1 LTQPTRYRHAQANY
15 KAVNIGQ
22 SNTQEETPMEHAFRN
37 LSRRGLI
44 GGAASMAVAGATL
57 GGNRA
62 ARAAETML
70 DVFAPLPPD
79 PSPPG
84 AAKFSEA
91 AFKAWQQSHDARVNY
106 ELLAWPQL
114 HDRMATAFASGSFD
128 WDIVYMCGWVPEFI
142 DSIVPYADKLPAT
155 TVSDMPTS
163 SFKTVTV
170 DGKRY
175 GAVFTLSLLTLF
187 YNTEHLDIA
196 GLKEPPKTWDDL
208 KHYTK
213 ELTRDGRYGWVL
225 DYGDSAGI
233 GGTASY
239 WMCFLQQAG
248 GTMYGEDGMPV
259 FGNEA
264 GIDALQMMLDLM
276 KLGTDPGSISYSG
289 INDATNVLL
298 SGRASMMMNW
308 PYMWKPAQDPKQSKI
323 IGKLGGAVLPAGP
336 AGTASIDG
344 TDAWTMTTHCKDPS
358 LATGLVDFY
367 LSPEVQKRQALDT
380 GWLPIRLSVLADAEV
395 QKALPNASVVLEQA
409 KHPYNSFVTASYNQ
423 ITQAI
428 GTEIQKALQG
438 KQSAKQAM
446 SVASDQVSSIIKQ
459 NQ

>member
-1 LTQPTRYRHAQANY
+1 MSDDSLL
-15 KAVNIGQ
+15 
-22 SNTQEETPMEHAFRN
+22 
-37 LSRRGLI
+37 LSRRTLLH
-44 GGAASMAVAGATL
+44 GAAGVA
-57 GGNRA
+57 A
-62 ARAAETML
+62 AGVLSEFGVRTGYAADTGL

-91 AFKAWQQSHDARVNY
+91 AFAAWQKANDARVKY

-114 HDRMATAFASGSFD
+114 HDRMATAFASGTSD
-128 WDIVYMCGWVPEFI
+128 WDLVYMCGWVPEFI
-142 DSIVPYADKLPAT
+142 DSIVPYADTLPAST
-155 TVSDMPTS
+155 TADMPPS
-163 SFKTVTV
+163 SFKTVTW

-187 YNTEHLDIA
+187 YNTEHLEIA
-196 GLKEPPKTWDDL
+196 GLKGPPQTWDDL
-208 KHYTK
+208 KRYTK

-233 GGTASY
+233 GGTTSY

-248 GTMYGEDGMPV
+248 GTMYNKDGTPA
-259 FGNEA
+259 FNSDA
-264 GIDALQMMLDLM
+264 GVMALQMMLDLM
-276 KLGTDPGSISYSG
+276 KLGTDPGSISYAG

-344 TDAWTMTTHCKDPS
+344 TDAWTVTASCKNPD
-358 LATGLVDFY
+358 LATKLVDFY
-367 LSPEVQKRQALDT
+367 LSPEVQKRQAIDT
-380 GWLPIRLSVLADAEV
+380 GWLPIRISVLSDPDV
-395 QKALPNASVVLEQA
+395 QKALPNAAVVLEQA
-409 KHPYNSFVTASYNQ
+409 KHPYDSFVTQNYNQ

-438 KQSAKQAM
+438 RQTAKIAM
-446 SVASDQVSSIIKQ
+446 ANASDLVAKIVKQ

>member
-1 LTQPTRYRHAQANY
+1 MD
-15 KAVNIGQ
+15 
-22 SNTQEETPMEHAFRN
+22 EAFRN
-37 LSRRGLI
+37 LSRRGLL
-44 GGAASMAVAGATL
+44 GGAASLAALGMTAGIQ
-57 GGNRA
+57 RA
-62 ARAAETML
+62 QASTGTTL

-91 AFKAWQQSHDARVNY
+91 AFEAWQTTHDARVKY

-114 HDRMATAFASGSFD
+114 HDRMATAFASGSSD
-128 WDIVYMCGWVPEFI
+128 WDLVYMCGWVPEFI
-142 DSIVPYADKLPAT
+142 DSIVPYADGLPAS
-155 TVSDMPTS
+155 TVSDMPVS

-187 YNTEHLDIA
+187 YNTEHLEIA
-196 GLKEPPKTWDDL
+196 GIKEPPKDWDEL
-208 KHYTK
+208 KRYTK

-248 GTMYGEDGMPV
+248 GKMYGDDGAPV
-259 FGNEA
+259 FNGDA
-264 GIDALQMMLDLM
+264 GVDGLQMMLDLM

-308 PYMWKPAQDPKQSKI
+308 PYMWKPAQDPTQSKI
-323 IGKLGGAVLPAGP
+323 IGKLGGAILPAGP
-336 AGTASIDG
+336 AGSASIDG
-344 TDAWTMTTHCKDPS
+344 TDAWTVTTHCKDPA
-358 LATGLVDFY
+358 LATALVDFY
-367 LSPEVQKRQALDT
+367 LSPGVQKRQALDT
-380 GWLPIRLSVLADAEV
+380 GWLPIRLSVLADPEV
-395 QKALPNASVVLEQA
+395 QKALPNAAVVLEQA
-409 KHPYNSFVTASYNQ
+409 KHPYNSFVTANYNQ

-438 KQSAKQAM
+438 KQTAKQAM
-446 SVASDQVSSIIKQ
+446 DAAHDQVASIIKQ

>member
-1 LTQPTRYRHAQANY
+1 MYEASGR
-15 KAVNIGQ
+15 
-22 SNTQEETPMEHAFRN
+22 
-37 LSRRGLI
+37 LSRRGLL
-44 GGAASMAVAGATL
+44 GGAAGIAALGVTTGPGAYH
-57 GGNRA
+57 A
-62 ARAAETML
+62 HAAETAL

-84 AAKFSEA
+84 AAKFAEA
-91 AFKAWQQSHDARVNY
+91 AFAAWQKSRDARVKY

-114 HDRMATAFASGSFD
+114 HDRMATAFASGSAE
-128 WDIVYMCGWVPEFI
+128 WDVVYMCAWVPEFV
-142 DSIVPYADKLPAT
+142 DSIVPYADKLPPT
-155 TVSDMPTS
+155 TVGDMPVS

-170 DGKRY
+170 NGKRY

-187 YNTEHLDIA
+187 YNQQHLAIA
-196 GLKEPPKTWDDL
+196 GLHEPPKTWDDL
-208 KHYTK
+208 RRYTK

-248 GTMYGEDGMPV
+248 GKMYGEDGLPV
-259 FGNEA
+259 FNGDA
-264 GIDALQMMLDLM
+264 GVDALQIMLDLM
-276 KLGTDPGSISYSG
+276 KLGTDPGSISYAG

-323 IGKLGGAVLPAGP
+323 IGQLGGAILPAGP

-344 TDAWTMTTHCKDPS
+344 TDAWTVTTGCKNPA
-358 LATGLVDFY
+358 LATELIDFY
-367 LSPEVQKRQALDT
+367 LSPEVQKRQAIDT

-395 QKALPNASVVLEQA
+395 QKALPNAAVVMEQA
-409 KHPYNSFVTASYNQ
+409 KHPYDSFVTANYNQ

-428 GTEIQKALQG
+428 GTQIQKALQG
-438 KQSAKQAM
+438 HQTAKQAM
-446 SVASDQVSSIIKQ
+446 AAASDQVTSIIKQ
-459 NQ
+459 SH

>member
-1 LTQPTRYRHAQANY
+1 MNHALRY
-15 KAVNIGQ
+15 
-22 SNTQEETPMEHAFRN
+22 P
-37 LSRRGLI
+37 SRRGFM
-44 GGAASMAVAGATL
+44 GGAAGLAALGITL
-57 GGNRA
+57 GAGTRPSA
-62 ARAAETML
+62 AAETML

-91 AFKAWQQSHDARVNY
+91 AFQAWQQAHNARVKY

-114 HDRMATAFASGSFD
+114 HDRMATAFASGSSD
-128 WDIVYMCGWVPEFI
+128 WDLVYMCGWVPEFL
-142 DSIVPYADKLPAT
+142 DSIVPYADKLPAA
-155 TVSDMPTS
+155 TVSDMPAS

-170 DGKRY
+170 GGNRY

-187 YNTEHLDIA
+187 YNTEHLEIA
-196 GLKEPPKTWDDL
+196 GLKGPPQTWDDL
-208 KHYTK
+208 KRYTK

-248 GTMYGEDGMPV
+248 GKMYAEDGMPV
-259 FGNEA
+259 FNNDA
-264 GIDALQMMLDLM
+264 GVDALQIMLDLM

-323 IGKLGGAVLPAGP
+323 VGKLGGAMLPAGP

-344 TDAWTMTTHCKDPS
+344 TDAWTMTKHCKNTA
-358 LATGLVDFY
+358 LATNLVDFY

-380 GWLPIRLSVLADAEV
+380 GWLPIRLSVLADPEV
-395 QKALPNASVVLEQA
+395 QKALPNAAVVLEQA
-409 KHPYNSFVTASYNQ
+409 KHPYDSFVTANYNQ
-423 ITQAI
+423 ITQAL

-446 SVASDQVSSIIKQ
+446 AAAHDQVASIIKQ

>member
-1 LTQPTRYRHAQANY
+1 MRDDITLL
-15 KAVNIGQ
+15 
-22 SNTQEETPMEHAFRN
+22 F
-37 LSRRGLI
+37 SRRALLQ
-44 GGAASMAVAGATL
+44 GAAGAAATGSL
-57 GGNRA
+57 SSLASRP

-84 AAKFSEA
+84 AAKFGEA
-91 AFKAWQQSHDARVNY
+91 AFAAWQQTNNAKVKY

-114 HDRMATAFASGSFD
+114 HDRMATAFASGTSE
-128 WDIVYMCGWVPEFI
+128 WDVVYMCAWVPEFI
-142 DSIVPYADKLPAT
+142 DFIVPYADKLPAS
-155 TVSDMPTS
+155 TVADMPAS
-163 SFKTVTV
+163 SFKTVTW

-187 YNTEHLDIA
+187 YNTEHFEIA
-196 GLKEPPKTWDDL
+196 GLKEPPKSWDDL
-208 KHYTK
+208 KRYTK

-248 GTMYGEDGMPV
+248 GTMYGPDGKPV
-259 FGNEA
+259 FNSEA
-264 GIDALQMMLDLM
+264 GVAALQMMMDLM
-276 KLGTDPGSISYSG
+276 KLGTDPGSMSYAG

-298 SGRASMMMNW
+298 AGRASMMMNW

-323 IGKLGGAVLPAGP
+323 IGKLGGAILPAGP
-336 AGTASIDG
+336 AGSASIDG
-344 TDAWTMTTHCKDPS
+344 TDAWTVTATCKDPA
-358 LATGLVDFY
+358 LATKLIDFY
-367 LSPEVQKRQALDT
+367 LSPEVQKLQALDT
-380 GWLPIRLSVLADAEV
+380 GWLPIRISVLGDPEV
-395 QKALPNASVVLEQA
+395 QKALPNASIVLEQA
-409 KHPYNSFVTASYNQ
+409 KHPYNSFVTQNYNQ

-438 KQSAKQAM
+438 RQSAKQAM
-446 SVASDQVSSIIKQ
+446 ANASEQVTQIIKHS
-459 NQ
+459 